1 VDTMRRIL
9 FVCALVVVSVF
20 VAAAC
25 GGGDDGDGD
34 GDGDGGGQPAAEQVL
49 QMNLGTEPPS
59 LDPVLA
65 TDNVSSFVL
74 LQLMDPLVKLDKDAQ
89 PVPAVAEEWEVEGTT
104 VTFHLRDDAS
114 WTNGD
119 PVTAEDFVYSW
130 KRLLDPKAAAEYA
143 YQFYGIVG
151 AEEYNT
157 CERNCDPLADQ
168 IGVEAVDE
176 QTLRVELT
184 SEQPW
189 IVSQM
194 AHQSFYPV
202 HRATVEEHGDRWTEP
217 ENIVTSGPFQL
228 VEWQHDES
236 LVLEKWE
243 DFRAADEVELT
254 RVEMRMI
261 TDPVTALQAF
271 EAGEIDSCL
280 DDACI
285 PPQDIDRLKETEEFI
300 VVPALATYYYGINIK
315 NIPDI
320 NQRLALSFALDR
332 TVIVEQVTK
341 AGEVPA
347 TSMAPEGMP
356 GWDVYHQEFLPT
368 TADLE
373 QAQAY
378 LDQAQNPKT
387 NLTLYYNNA
396 PGHKE
401 IATAVQAMWSE
412 IGMNVEI
419 KQQEWAQFLEFI
431 GPPPHRSVDVF
442 RLGWLGDYVDGFNFL
457 ELWTCESGNNSTNY
471 CDPAYDDLVDQARS
485 TPEDE
490 ERYEL
495 YRQME
500 ELLFGENGAHPIV
513 PIYWYTTTTL
523 RKTNIEGWEP
533 NILAQ
538 YDLTGVSIT
547 E

>member
-1 VDTMRRIL
+1 MDTIRRIL
-9 FVCALVVVSVF
+9 LVCALVAVSVL

-25 GGGDDGDGD
+25 GGGGGGDGD
-34 GDGDGGGQPAAEQVL
+34 ADGDGGGQPAAEQVIRI
-49 QMNLGTEPPS
+49 NLGSEPPS

-65 TDNVSSFVL
+65 TDNISSFVL
-74 LQLMDPLVKLDKDAQ
+74 QQIMDPLVRLDQDSQ
-89 PVPAVAEEWEVEGTT
+89 PVAALAESWDVEGTT
-104 VTFHLRDDAS
+104 LTFHLRDDGQ

-157 CERNCDPLADQ
+157 CERNCDRLADR

-176 QTLRVELT
+176 RTLRVELI

-194 AHQSFYPV
+194 THQSFYPV
-202 HRATVEEHGDRWTEP
+202 HRATVEEFGDRWTEP
-217 ENIVTSGPFQL
+217 ENIVTSGPFT
-228 VEWQHDES
+228 VIEWQHDQS
-236 LVLEKWE
+236 MVLEKWDE
-243 DFRAADEVELT
+243 FRAADEVDLT

-261 TDPVTALQAF
+261 SDGVTALQAF
-271 EAGEIDSCL
+271 EAGEVDACL

-285 PPQDIDRLKETEEFI
+285 PPQEIDRLKETEEFI
-300 VVPALATYYYGINIK
+300 VVPSLSTYYYGLNLK
-315 NIPDI
+315 NVPDV

-332 TVIVEQVTK
+332 TEIVEQVTK
-341 AGEVPA
+341 AGEIPA

-387 NLTLYYNNA
+387 DLTLVYNNA

-401 IATAVQAMWSE
+401 IATAVQSQWSE

-431 GPPPHRSVDVF
+431 GPPPNRQVDVF
-442 RLGWLGDYVDGFNFL
+442 RLGWLGDYVDAFNFL
-457 ELWTCESGNNSTNY
+457 ELWRCDSGNNSTHY
-471 CDPAYDDLVDQARS
+471 CDPEYDDLVDQARA

-500 ELLFGENGAHPIV
+500 EMLFGENGAHPIV

-523 RKTNIEGWEP
+523 RKTNVEGWEP

-538 YDLTGVSIT
+538 YDLSRVTIT

>member
-1 VDTMRRIL
+1 VETMRRIL
-9 FVCALVVVSVF
+9 LVCALVAVSVL

-25 GGGDDGDGD
+25 GGGDDDEGAA
-34 GDGDGGGQPAAEQVL
+34 DGDGGGQPAAEQVL
-49 QMNLGTEPPS
+49 RMNLGTEPPS

-74 LQLMDPLVKLDKDAQ
+74 QQIMDPLVRLDADAQ
-89 PVPAVAEEWEVEGTT
+89 PVPALAEEWEVEGTT
-104 VTFHLRDDAS
+104 VTFHLRDDGQ

-119 PVTAEDFVYSW
+119 PVVAEDFVYSW
-130 KRLLDPKAAAEYA
+130 KRLLDPQAAAEYA

-157 CERNCDPLADQ
+157 CERNCDRLADR

-176 QTLRVELT
+176 RTLRVELT

-194 AHQSFYPV
+194 THQSFYPV
-202 HRATVEEHGDRWTEP
+202 HRATVEEFGERWTEP
-217 ENIVTSGPFQL
+217 ENIVTSGPFT
-228 VEWQHDES
+228 VTEWQHDQS
-236 LVLEKWE
+236 MVLEKWDE
-243 DFRAADEVELT
+243 FRAADEVDLT

-261 TDPVTALQAF
+261 SDGVTALQAF
-271 EAGEIDSCL
+271 EAGEVDACL

-285 PPQDIDRLKETEEFI
+285 PPQEIDRLKETEEFL
-300 VVPALATYYYGINIK
+300 VVPNLATYYYGLNVK
-315 NIPDI
+315 NVPDL

-332 TVIVEQVTK
+332 TEIVEQVTK
-341 AGEVPA
+341 AGEIPA
-347 TSMAPEGMP
+347 TSMSPEGMP

-387 NLTLYYNNA
+387 NLTLFYNNA

-401 IATAVQAMWSE
+401 IATAVQSQWSE

-419 KQQEWAQFLEFI
+419 KQQEWAQFLEFV
-431 GPPPHRSVDVF
+431 GPPPNKQVDVF
-442 RLGWLGDYVDGFNFL
+442 RLGWLGDYVDAFNFL

-471 CDPAYDDLVDQARS
+471 CDPEYDQLVEQARA
-485 TPEDE
+485 TPDDE
-490 ERYEL
+490 ERFEL

-500 ELLFGENGAHPIV
+500 EKLFGENGAHPIV

-523 RKTNIEGWEP
+523 RKTNVEGWEP

-538 YDLTGVSIT
+538 YDLTAVSIT

>member
-1 VDTMRRIL
+1 MDTMRRIL
-9 FVCALVVVSVF
+9 LLCALVAVSVL

-25 GGGDDGDGD
+25 GGGDDGG
-34 GDGDGGGQPAAEQVL
+34 GDGGGQPAAEQVL

-74 LQLMDPLVKLDKDAQ
+74 QQIIDPLIRLDTDSQ
-89 PVPAVAEEWEVEGTT
+89 PVPALAEEWEVEGTT
-104 VTFHLRDDAS
+104 LTFHLRDDGQ

-157 CERNCDPLADQ
+157 CERNCNALADR

-176 QTLRVELT
+176 RTLRVELT

-194 AHQSFYPV
+194 SHQSFYPV
-202 HRATVEEHGDRWTEP
+202 HRATVEEFGDRWTEP
-217 ENIVTSGPFQL
+217 ENIVTNGPFT
-228 VEWQHDES
+228 VTEWQHDES
-236 LVLEKWE
+236 MVLEKWDE
-243 DFRAADEVELT
+243 FRGADEVELT

-271 EAGEIDSCL
+271 EAGEVDTCL

-285 PPQDIDRLKETEEFI
+285 PPQEIDRLKETEEFI
-300 VVPALATYYYGINIK
+300 VVPNLATYYYGANIK
-315 NIPDI
+315 NIPDV

-332 TVIVEQVTK
+332 TEIVEQVTK
-341 AGEVPA
+341 AGEIPA
-347 TSMAPEGMP
+347 TSMAPQGMP

-368 TADLE
+368 TADLD
-373 QAQAY
+373 QARQY
-378 LDQAQNPKT
+378 LDQAQNPKM
-387 NLTLYYNNA
+387 NLTLFYNNA

-401 IATAVQAMWSE
+401 IATAVQSQWSE
-412 IGMNVEI
+412 LGVNVEI
-419 KQQEWAQFLEFI
+419 KQQEWAQFLEFL
-431 GPPPHRSVDVF
+431 GPPPNNAVDVY
-442 RLGWLGDYVDGFNFL
+442 RLGWIYDFPDAINGL
-457 ELWTCESGNNSTNY
+457 ELWTCDSGNNNTNF
-471 CDPAYDDLVDQARS
+471 CDQAFDDVIAEAKA
-485 TPEDE
+485 TEDE
-490 ERYEL
+490 AARNEL
-495 YRQME
+495 YAQAE
-500 ELLFGENGAHPIV
+500 EIMFGQDGVMPII
-513 PIYWYTTTTL
+513 PIYWYTYVNLENLSIRETFEISPL
-523 RKTNIEGWEP
+523 DQI
-533 NILAQ
+533 
-538 YDLTGVSIT
+538 DLTKVVVQG
-547 E
+547 